1 MEKNREKAWDQN
13 YVTERKWW
21 TWLVHNVDLVCTN
34 RVLVR
39 DVVLIPGL
47 LPIFF
52 HSCEIKSGSGLGM
65 RLTGSYIYLSS
76 TSIAIIVSSHIPL
89 PTYHS
94 GGGGDRHMMPLYN
107 GASLSTE
114 TSSWA
119 IMQFAISNKLTYSAT
134 SELLELIKL
143 HCPAPNSCV
152 RSLYMLKKQ
161 FNQQAESEC
170 QKFHFCSKCL
180 AELDIKAKC
189 CSQGA
194 CKVAWA
200 PIAYY
205 ILLPFDKDLQ
215 NLYTGRQ

>member
-1 MEKNREKAWDQN
+1 M
-13 YVTERKWW
+13 ERKWW

-52 HSCEIKSGSGLGM
+52 HSCKIKSGSGLGM

-107 GASLSTE
+107 GASLSTQN
-114 TSSWA
+114 
-119 IMQFAISNKLTYSAT
+119 QFMGHHAVCHQQQADIQRHFRAFR
-134 SELLELIKL
+134 IKL

-194 CKVAWA
+194 CKAAWA